1 MDGCFGLYAEN
12 GQIVGFIAVAKDF
25 FRANSYNHYVI
36 SRLVI
41 LPDYQ
46 GVGLGTRF
54 IEFVARRCREE
65 NKLISIVTSAKNLI
79 FALKKKQWAKLVRF
93 SAMNPKNDPKVKRR
107 SVPTATFKFDFK
119 D

>member
-1 MDGCFGLYAEN
+1 MDGCFGLYAKS

-54 IEFVARRCREE
+54 IEFVARRYRKE
-65 NKLISIVTSAKNLI
+65 NKLIAIVTSAKNLI
-79 FALKKKQWAKLVRF
+79 WALRKRSWARLVRY
-93 SAMNPKNDPKVKRR
+93 SESKDKAIKRR
-107 SVPTATFKFDFK
+107 AVPTATFKFDFK